1 MGKKRGSFNPDGL
14 TIDYKA
20 LGTISIDELAHA
32 LIEDIQALK
41 DNYNIRYVRRP
52 RLRFLPTD
60 EYGGEVR
67 VRRPAGGTVRY
78 LHEKARHEGRAVN
91 LISLA
96 RANRAG
102 RPSYC
107 SISAKMGGT
116 YPAGS

>member
-1 MGKKRGSFNPDGL
+1 MKIGLTFSSSRTVGKKRGSFEPNGL

-60 EYGGEVR
+60 EYGDEVR
-67 VRRPAGGTVRY
+67 VRRPAGGTIRY
-78 LHEKARHEGRAVN
+78 MDTHHY
-91 LISLA
+91 
-96 RANRAG
+96 
-102 RPSYC
+102 RPACKDYDL
-107 SISAKMGGT
+107 
-116 YPAGS
+116 